1 MFQSSPTPNARAVF
15 TSATAGKKSA
25 VKKTVLV
32 MALVAMELSA
42 IAPVWAAI
50 DLAQKPL
57 IAVSGGMPK
66 PNLMLTVDT
75 SGSMSFRHMP
85 ETKAKVNGVEINV
98 DGATG
103 VYHHPRDTYDNYIG
117 AANSNYRTALK
128 NLPAGSAEL
137 RQQIYF
143 RSPDINSIY
152 YNPRVRYLPWATKN
166 GGRYPDG
173 RFNKAFI
180 DPLKQGDNDLAI
192 DLSQT
197 QPCVQTNWFGTCM
210 QAITHHSGLYYLLKS
225 NTVDPTLT
233 SSYDVFDVNAPA
245 GTSFKRH
252 PGRIDC
258 DPDKCTVDQEKKNF
272 ANWFVYYRTRM
283 LTTKAALSEAFSGMD
298 NVVRVGWTTLDHALK
313 NRWKDDKNPIL
324 QGVADLTPAHRERL
338 MDMVQGV
345 TKIPGSSP
353 EKAYFSSDG
362 GTPLRVALD
371 EVGKYFQR
379 DANFSPWE
387 NTPANIP
394 ATPSTAS
401 ASSNTGSICRRSYN
415 MLTTDGYYNDNRS
428 LLNSSKTDFIPL
440 IGTGLLDVGD
450 LDTGA
455 ATYGNY
461 QRATP
466 FRDKAKDAGYSN
478 TLADFAL
485 KYWAL
490 DLAPKIQDFKPD
502 ADSPAV
508 WQRLTQFT
516 VGLGVDGTLNS
527 KTDLPL
533 IQQGAL
539 NWPEPTESSNAEK
552 IDDLWH
558 AAVNTRGAFY
568 SVKTASEL
576 ERAVRDMVDRA
587 VGESLR
593 EAGVATA
600 SGRLETG
607 NVKYVPEYHSAK
619 WTGDFYAFALNA
631 NGGVIPSSNTPSGAL
646 WEANRVLPSAAN
658 RNILIAG
665 PTTQTLVPFTW
676 SEMGAKNQG
685 LLTNGS
691 ASLVNYLRGDRSLEG
706 STEGFFRTREVLLG
720 DFVNST
726 PALVSTAPVPMI
738 LAGSNDGMLHGFSTK
753 TGAEV
758 FAFVPKGVLPTLH
771 YLASQRYGAG
781 TGEFGHRY
789 FVDGP
794 VTAHQIALSG
804 QPANVVIGSL
814 GAGGRGLFA
823 LQLPSVT
830 TGTAA
835 IDSTPSLL
843 WDHTG
848 LDAGGVFDNVG
859 HILSRAEVGRLPS
872 GEVVA
877 IVGNGVNSPNGQAA
891 LLVINLSTGVI
902 SAIPAGNQGSNGM
915 MGVAVV
921 RNAQGEIVAAYGT
934 DLLGHLWRYEYRSS
948 DSTMALGYNSRP
960 LFQATESV
968 GGAAQPI
975 TTAPV
980 VHRRNSRQTIVF
992 GTGQLLSTADRSTQQ
1007 PQTFYGI
1014 KDDVPAEDSS
1024 SGLSAGTG
1032 PVVTRAQLSVKTLAV
1047 SPLANYLNVQN
1058 EPEVPNAKGWALEL
1072 RIPPMQGRPAD
1083 YPRVIYAPQLIRDF
1097 VYLSAISPAQSA
1109 AECSSANGLGYEFL
1123 LPARTGTQFDKPVF
1137 DTNGDG
1143 KVDSSDSNAAA
1154 VSGTAKGSPAP
1165 LVGDTSSDGKTDIS
1179 LQYGKGERRGA
1190 VYDDEDDDTP
1200 GSGTITDRVW
1210 QRIQPPPDRTPK

>member
-15 TSATAGKKSA
+15 TSATAGKNSA

-75 SGSMSFRHMP
+75 SGSMSWRHMP
-85 ETKAKVNGVEINV
+85 QGTTKVNGVTVTVKGDERWF
-98 DGATG
+98 
-103 VYHHPRDTYDNYIG
+103 HHPNDTYENDASGTTWNKG
-117 AANSNYRTALK
+117 AMSARKDLAVNSTALMD
-128 NLPAGSAEL
+128 
-137 RQQIYF
+137 QIKF
-143 RSPDINSIY
+143 RSPDVNSIY
-152 YNPRVRYLPWATKN
+152 YNPRTRYLPWPTKT
-166 GGRYPDG
+166 GGRYPPAK
-173 RFNKAFI
+173 FKQAFI
-180 DPLKQGDNDLAI
+180 DPLKQTNNDTAI
-192 DLSQT
+192 DLSKT
-197 QPCVQTNWFGTCM
+197 YSTVCLSTNWFGGCTKYD
-210 QAITHHSGLYYLLKS
+210 TNHPGLYYLLK
-225 NTVDPTLT
+225 NGTVNPNL
-233 SSYDVFDVNAPA
+233 SGSYDAIDVGDPA
-245 GTSFKRH
+245 VKSFNRY
-252 PGRIDC
+252 PGRVDC
-258 DPDKCTVDQEKKNF
+258 DPDGCTPAQEQANF

-283 LTTKAALSEAFSGMD
+283 LTTKAALSEAFAGMD
-298 NVVRVGWTTLDHALK
+298 NVVRVGWTTLNHVSG
-313 NRWKDDKNPIL
+313 NRWQDDKNPIL

-345 TKIPGSSP
+345 TKIPGNSSG
-353 EKAYFSSDG
+353 KAYFSSDG
-362 GTPLRVALD
+362 GTPLRIALD

-379 DANFSPWE
+379 DANYSPWE

-415 MLTTDGYYNDNRS
+415 MLTTDGYYNDHQLIGS
-428 LLNSSKTDFIPL
+428 GLLN
-440 IGTGLLDVGD
+440 VGD
-450 LDTGA
+450 VDTGA

-631 NGGVIPSSNTPSGAL
+631 NGGVIPSSNTPSGAI
-646 WEANRVLPSAAN
+646 WEANRVLPLAAN

-960 LFQATESV
+960 IFQATESV

-980 VHRRNSRQTIVF
+980 VHRRNSRQIIVF